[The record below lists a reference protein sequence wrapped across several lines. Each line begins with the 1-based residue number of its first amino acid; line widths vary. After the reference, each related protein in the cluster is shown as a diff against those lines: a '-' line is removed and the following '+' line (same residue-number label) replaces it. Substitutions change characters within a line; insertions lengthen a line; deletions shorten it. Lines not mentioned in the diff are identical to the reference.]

1 MFSAPSR
8 FAPSPPP
15 SHAGLRRLG
24 ERFRASCDAETRAVR
39 PGASYLFLFLFL
51 PLKLRMEIAPGRS
64 HAAPPAG
71 AESGLPRRGSEPRPY
86 PTNGSSERAAAQRGV
101 PGPAAGRAESRP
113 ALPHGTAP
121 RCPRAAPAGRG
132 AGIDIGAGG
141 GRALPRAFC
150 PAALRC
156 DSQRSAKCAF
166 VFLL

>member
-1 MFSAPSR
+1 MLANFMDSFMAT
-8 FAPSPPP
+8 
-15 SHAGLRRLG
+15 HGN
-24 ERFRASCDAETRAVR
+24 
-39 PGASYLFLFLFL
+39 L
-51 PLKLRMEIAPGRS
+51 PVVSDGV
-64 HAAPPAG
+64 
-71 AESGLPRRGSEPRPY
+71 SGLGLQVME
-86 PTNGSSERAAAQRGV
+86 RGV

-132 AGIDIGAGG
+132 AGIGIGAGG